1 MSKKF
6 APFSNK
12 GKPLVVQFIV
22 KHEQNIDCGGGY
34 VKIFDCKLDQKDM
47 HGETPYE
54 IMFGKIL
61 NINQSKISF
70 VTLELLC
77 GRTLLIYTRYNA
89 PKQVY
94 QMLLVKNLICNRIN
108 RFLYFSLLIKK

>member
-1 MSKKF
+1 
-6 APFSNK
+6 
-12 GKPLVVQFIV
+12 
-22 KHEQNIDCGGGY
+22 
-34 VKIFDCKLDQKDM
+34 M

-61 NINQSKISF
+61 NINQSKIS
-70 VTLELLC
+70 LC

-94 QMLLVKNLICNRIN
+94 QMLLVKNLICNRIKQV
-108 RFLYFSLLIKK
+108 FVFQLAHKK

>member
-1 MSKKF
+1 
-6 APFSNK
+6 
-12 GKPLVVQFIV
+12 
-22 KHEQNIDCGGGY
+22 
-34 VKIFDCKLDQKDM
+34 M

-70 VTLELLC
+70 DMLELLC

-89 PKQVY
+89 LKQVY
-94 QMLLVKNLICNRIN
+94 QMLLVNNLICNRIKHVIVFQLTHKKIIQN
-108 RFLYFSLLIKK
+108 VLAYTICVFLCVFNLQK